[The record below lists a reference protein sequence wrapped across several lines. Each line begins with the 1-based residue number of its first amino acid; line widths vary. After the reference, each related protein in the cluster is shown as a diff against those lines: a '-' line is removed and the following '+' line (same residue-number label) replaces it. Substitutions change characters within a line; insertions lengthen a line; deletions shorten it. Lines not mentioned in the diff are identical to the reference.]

1 MENNQDE
8 LETRK
13 KLAME
18 KKWCLMAKLPGYDEC
33 AEQYNGLEHIIPNLG
48 DYHVLVHPD
57 EFSRPLDWIFE
68 REYRSWLA
76 DFAERGG
83 KRRDLDDYKRPNKIR

>member
-1 MENNQDE
+1 MENHQAE
-8 LETRK
+8 LEARK
-13 KLAME
+13 KLVME
-18 KKWCLMAKLPGYDEC
+18 KKWCLMAELPGYKEW
-33 AEQYNGLEHIIPNLG
+33 AEQYIGLERIIPNLG

-68 REYRSWLA
+68 REYRGWLA

-83 KRRDLDDYKRPNKIR
+83 KRRDLDDYKKA